1 MTLSNALDVARS
13 GLTVISGQTSI
24 ISRNVTSA
32 GELLASRK
40 IANVI
45 TVPEGGLRL
54 ASVGRVS
61 SAPLLAHLLATNA
74 SLTQQRSIAAALDKL
89 DATILDP
96 ELEYSPAALIGKLN
110 DALQLYASV
119 PHDTVAAQSAVAAAR
134 DLAQSLNSATELVQ
148 DLRLQA
154 DREIASSV
162 ERLNTLLAQFETV
175 NTAIVNGTRSGADV
189 TDYLDQRDRLL
200 LQISEEIGIRTISRA
215 DGDMVIQTDS
225 GITLFETRAREIVF
239 DPTLLYSAAT
249 VGNAVFADGVQ
260 VSGAET
266 GLAIASGRLAGLLAI
281 RDEIAIVYQSQLDEI
296 ARALIEIFAESDQ
309 GTPPSLPD
317 APGLFTYS
325 GGDVP
330 PAGILVAGLAGL
342 IRVNPAVDPLQ
353 GGDATKLRD
362 GGIAGAAYVYNITG
376 AAGFSDRLQELLDKL
391 NAPRSFDS
399 AAQLNTSA
407 SIFTF
412 ASGSV
417 AWLQEARMSSNAEL
431 EYRNTLFA
439 RSSEALSNAT
449 GVNLDHEMTLLL
461 DLERSYQATARL
473 ISSIDEMLRVLIAA
487 AG

>member
-1 MTLSNALDVARS
+1 
-13 GLTVISGQTSI
+13 
-24 ISRNVTSA
+24 
-32 GELLASRK
+32 
-40 IANVI
+40 
-45 TVPEGGLRL
+45 
-54 ASVGRVS
+54 
-61 SAPLLAHLLATNA
+61 
-74 SLTQQRSIAAALDKL
+74 
-89 DATILDP
+89 
-96 ELEYSPAALIGKLN
+96 
-110 DALQLYASV
+110 
-119 PHDTVAAQSAVAAAR
+119 
-134 DLAQSLNSATELVQ
+134 
-148 DLRLQA
+148 
-154 DREIASSV
+154 
-162 ERLNTLLAQFETV
+162 
-175 NTAIVNGTRSGADV
+175 
-189 TDYLDQRDRLL
+189 
-200 LQISEEIGIRTISRA
+200 EEIGIRTISRA

-330 PAGILVAGLAGL
+330 PAGIVVAGLAGL

-353 GGDATKLRD
+353 AGDATKLRD
-362 GGIAGAAYVYNITG
+362 GGIAGAAHAHHLPG
-376 AAGFSDRLQELLDKL
+376 GAGFSDRLQELLDKL

-399 AAQLNTSA
+399 AAQLNPSA

-449 GVNLDHEMTLLL
+449 GVNLDHE
-461 DLERSYQATARL
+461 
-473 ISSIDEMLRVLIAA
+473 
-487 AG
+487 

>member
-1 MTLSNALDVARS
+1 MVMPSEIGANLSLGGVSLAVAFKTKNRE
-13 GLTVISGQTSI
+13 LRQTS
-24 ISRNVTSA
+24 
-32 GELLASRK
+32 LA
-40 IANVI
+40 A
-45 TVPEGGLRL
+45 
-54 ASVGRVS
+54 AS
-61 SAPLLAHLLATNA
+61 SAI
-74 SLTQQRSIAAALDKL
+74 IAGITEPAL
-89 DATILDP
+89 
-96 ELEYSPAALIGKLN
+96 YG
-110 DALQLYASV
+110 
-119 PHDTVAAQSAVAAAR
+119 VAI
-134 DLAQSLNSATELVQ
+134 
-148 DLRLQA
+148 RLK
-154 DREIASSV
+154 RPMIAS
-162 ERLNTLLAQFETV
+162 
-175 NTAIVNGTRSGADV
+175 
-189 TDYLDQRDRLL
+189 
-200 LQISEEIGIRTISRA
+200 
-215 DGDMVIQTDS
+215 M
-225 GITLFETRAREIVF
+225 ITGFV
-239 DPTLLYSAAT
+239 
-249 VGNAVFADGVQ
+249 
-260 VSGAET
+260 
-266 GLAIASGRLAGLLAI
+266 AG
-281 RDEIAIVYQSQLDEI
+281 
-296 ARALIEIFAESDQ
+296 
-309 GTPPSLPD
+309 G
-317 APGLFTYS
+317 
-325 GGDVP
+325 
-330 PAGILVAGLAGL
+330 VAGLAGL